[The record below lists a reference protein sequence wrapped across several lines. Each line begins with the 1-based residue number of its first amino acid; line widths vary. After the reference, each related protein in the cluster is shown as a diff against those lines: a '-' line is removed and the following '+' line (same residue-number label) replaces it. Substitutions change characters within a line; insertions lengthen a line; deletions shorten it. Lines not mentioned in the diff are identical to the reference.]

1 MGTENQTPTF
11 NTYLDHLQ
19 SSNSDQETKKTSKR
33 PELAKKCVCGCNVP
47 ILYAK
52 RNCNNPFSTPRLNFR
67 SILSSYFNEDL
78 PQTIE
83 TENQSVDLYDL
94 FHIILQVRRQFG
106 RVSWRKVAK
115 VLGQG
120 KSTSEFRRPLRRFY
134 KNKLKAFEAWLLEKG
149 PVSIGCID
157 TSLVIIILKEFLP
170 KIEKEK
176 PDSPKSTFPS
186 PSRVD
191 IDKDIYEVMESLL
204 GNVETGEIP
213 VKKRK
218 IREELPEFSQNFEE
232 DPVFIVKTTKE
243 RKRLRELEEKRKIIE
258 NKKKTFV
265 QVFGNQDDT
274 QELIKKKSKFPV
286 NFDENHDT
294 EQFQPKTNNGIKAPG
309 TLGNPVLSNADGSF
323 NLSSEARITKSAGT
337 AIHKNSSEPTDENI
351 FKISSGAKAD
361 LKKVEKKEKSKTNLV
376 KNSLENTSKDG
387 LPSPKKGEEANDS
400 SKTKPE
406 SKIIDMPA
414 FINPMTNE
422 FRNRD
427 PVSMGYRTDFRRGYL
442 PIEMQEEHEKL
453 EKVHLEKESK
463 AHFIRKK
470 QTAVNIKRS
479 CGVTYVKPTESKQ
492 KGVTHEFPPLPP
504 LAFQVGTIDRLI
516 PSEEKPKFF
525 SLAND
530 LIKDLFASGNLFRV
544 TIQTNYTE
552 EELKNYI
559 LGRKPDG
566 PEMFMNSL
574 ADLWRLLAKAAFI
587 AIHLQ
592 SDSQCLFRPCGPGQT
607 GDCKVGILV
616 KKGLCGTR
624 SVKRCLGLPDL
635 ETDTL
640 NMYATQLRLE
650 LYVTKPLWKKS
661 LKDTKKLLCSFIGE
675 LETFIQKY
683 LVSWNDIRTEI
694 FTKKSIPQTSCILK
708 PAGKCQCPS
717 QPVPSSPCG
726 TSWEYSTSTRPTIGQ
741 SCGACLGPLFELS
754 PSFEVNLSS
763 LLESK
768 SAPNWFYLINTRDS
782 FSYDLKVKKS
792 YSYSGSTR
800 ITRKDYLFHKDDLPS
815 NYKDWQNHMIGDYV
829 KTGVATFKHCFSH
842 ESLLDLEQ
850 EALKTE
856 KDFLAGRFIKNTAQP
871 TYGGKGKI
879 KRTKFF
885 FGTRYLWTSSQ
896 LAEKQSRIAAG
907 VRVDVSSTPVWMKEK
922 IEAPL
927 IRAGVLEEGFINSI
941 AMNIYHDGK
950 EGLAQHFDDA
960 VRFKQPIF
968 TVKLDS
974 DSRLSFGSQFYGY
987 LNGAFCI
994 PCPRGAVCMMEEFS
1008 YAANS
1013 AKHCVRPCDLA
1024 GRSITIILR
1033 QIHPFIMEEAR
1044 RFDAEIDLPTWLS
1057 TLSLSD
1063 EATSYADQ
1071 KEIQTKY
1078 LTKGINLP
1086 KAGY

>member
-1 MGTENQTPTF
+1 MGTENQTQPT

-19 SSNSDQETKKTSKR
+19 SSNSDQEVKKTSKR

-52 RNCNNPFSTPRLNFR
+52 RNCNNPFTTPRLNFR
-67 SILSSYFNEDL
+67 SILLSYFNEDL

-83 TENQSVDLYDL
+83 TENQAVDLYDL
-94 FHIILQVRRQFG
+94 FHIILQVRRRFG

-115 VLGQG
+115 VLGQE

-204 GNVETGEIP
+204 GNVETGDVL

-218 IREELPEFSQNFEE
+218 IREDLPEFSQNFEE
-232 DPVFIVKTTKE
+232 EPVFIVNTVKE
-243 RKRLRELEEKRKIIE
+243 KKKIQELEEKRKKIE
-258 NKKKTFV
+258 DKTKKFV
-265 QVFGNQDDT
+265 QIFGNQEDKV
-274 QELIKKKSKFPV
+274 ELIKKKPIIPADPNEKPDNGLSL
-286 NFDENHDT
+286 
-294 EQFQPKTNNGIKAPG
+294 PKSNNGIKTIVNPG
-309 TLGNPVLSNADGSF
+309 LANASESA
-323 NLSSEARITKSAGT
+323 NLSGGVKINKTAGIKTAKSSSDPKDDKTIKTSGGVKSEVKNLDNKDKAKLNEFKNIEE
-337 AIHKNSSEPTDENI
+337 NSSKEESLI
-351 FKISSGAKAD
+351 K
-361 LKKVEKKEKSKTNLV
+361 KKEEALNESTKNKT
-376 KNSLENTSKDG
+376 
-387 LPSPKKGEEANDS
+387 
-400 SKTKPE
+400 E
-406 SKIIDMPA
+406 SKLIDMPK

-422 FRNRD
+422 FRHRD

-453 EKVHLEKESK
+453 EKVHQEKESK

-516 PSEEKPKFF
+516 LPEEKPKFF

-530 LIKDLFASGNLFRV
+530 LIKDLFANGNLFRV
-544 TIQTNYTE
+544 TIQTDYNE
-552 EELKNYI
+552 EDLKNYI
-559 LGRKPDG
+559 LGKKPDG
-566 PEMFMNSL
+566 QEIFMNSL
-574 ADLWRLLAKAAFI
+574 TDLWRILAKDAFV

-592 SDSQCLFRPCGPGQT
+592 SDSACLFRPCAPGQT

-661 LKDTKKLLCSFIGE
+661 LTDTKKLLCSFIGE
-675 LETFIQKY
+675 LEVFIQKY
-683 LVSWNDIRTEI
+683 LVSWNEIRTEI
-694 FTKKSIPQTSCILK
+694 FTKKSIPGTSTILK
-708 PAGKCQCPS
+708 AASSCQCAAAPAAC
-717 QPVPSSPCG
+717 SPPL
-726 TSWEYSTSTRPTIGQ
+726 SLWEYSTSTRPTTAQ
-741 SCGACLGPLFELS
+741 SCPSCSLLLFESS
-754 PSFEVNLSS
+754 PCFQVNLSS

-792 YSYSGSTR
+792 YIYSGSTR

-815 NYKDWQNHMIGDYV
+815 NYKDWQSHLVGDYV
-829 KTGVATFKHCFSH
+829 KTGVVTFKNCFSH

-871 TYGGKGKI
+871 TFGGKGKI

-907 VRVDVSSTPVWMKEK
+907 VRVDVSTTPVWMKEK

-927 IRAGVLEEGFINSI
+927 VKAGVLEQGFINSI

-1044 RFDAEIDLPTWLS
+1044 RFDAEIDLPTWFS

-1071 KEIQTKY
+1071 KEMETKY
-1078 LTKGINLP
+1078 LTKGSTLP